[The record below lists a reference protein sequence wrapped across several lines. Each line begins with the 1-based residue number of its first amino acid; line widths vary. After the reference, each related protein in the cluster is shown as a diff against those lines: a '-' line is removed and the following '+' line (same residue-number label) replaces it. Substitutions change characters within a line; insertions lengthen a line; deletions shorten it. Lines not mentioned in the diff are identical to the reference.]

1 MSVTDNTYKK
11 LNSLSYKI
19 KSLIGLLQRFNSERE
34 LSDVIKTGYTV
45 SNKKALN
52 HIKKGIKSCKYPYVE
67 SEEEFISEETA
78 TYIVVGTELWKTIQ
92 VEDLTTSESTY
103 LKKIFQVYSLACTK
117 YFDLIK

>member
-1 MSVTDNTYKK
+1 MSVTDNIHKK

-34 LSDVIKTGYTV
+34 LSDVISTGYTL

-67 SEEEFISEETA
+67 SKKEFMSVIETF
-78 TYIVVGTELWKTIQ
+78 TELWLKTIHA
-92 VEDLTTSESTY
+92 EGITDSEFKY
-103 LKKIFQVYSLACTK
+103 LRKIFHVYILACTK

>member
-1 MSVTDNTYKK
+1 MSVTDNIYKK

-34 LSDVIKTGYTV
+34 LSDVINTGYTV

-52 HIKKGIKSCKYPYVE
+52 HIKKSIKSCKYPYVE
-67 SEEEFISEETA
+67 SKKEFISAIETF
-78 TYIVVGTELWKTIQ
+78 TELWKTIQ
-92 VEDLTTSESTY
+92 VEDLTASESKY

>member
-1 MSVTDNTYKK
+1 MSVTDNIYKK

-45 SNKKALN
+45 SNKKALS

-67 SEEEFISEETA
+67 SEEELISVIETF
-78 TYIVVGTELWKTIQ
+78 TELWLKTIHA
-92 VEDLTTSESTY
+92 EDLTASESKY
-103 LKKIFQVYSLACTK
+103 LKKIFQVYILACTK

>member
-1 MSVTDNTYKK
+1 MSVTDNIYKK

-34 LSDVIKTGYTV
+34 LSDVINTGYTV

-67 SEEEFISEETA
+67 SKEEFISAIETF
-78 TYIVVGTELWKTIQ
+78 TELWKTIQ
-92 VEDLTTSESTY
+92 VEDLTASESKY
-103 LKKIFQVYSLACTK
+103 LKKSFQVYFLACTK

>member
-1 MSVTDNTYKK
+1 MSVTDNIYKK
-11 LNSLSYKI
+11 LNSLSYRI

-45 SNKKALN
+45 SNKKALS

-67 SEEEFISEETA
+67 SEEELISVIETF
-78 TYIVVGTELWKTIQ
+78 TELWLKTIQ
-92 VEDLTTSESTY
+92 AEDLTASEFKY
-103 LKKIFQVYSLACTK
+103 LKKIFQVYILACTK